1 MRPKKRLLFLRRFR
15 RPTGGN
21 IKLRDYFLHA
31 AAHERVEARIWFA
44 PGSQQEEGELWRGL
58 RPEQRADGPD
68 PAGYDLVCINGKDWE
83 LLEDSGGGADIV
95 HFVQHPGFATDPGLK
110 SYLARKAWRMFTTKA
125 LQDLLTPLCNG
136 PGAVVPIGV
145 DPAFLGVAGGD
156 KSVAVTILA
165 GKQPEFAA
173 ALAARLADHGVDAV
187 RLDGSWRPHDAYVAA
202 VGASAVLVTLPNAV
216 EGFYL
221 PALEGMA
228 AGCAIICGD
237 VRYNRGHC
245 IAGETCLMPPLGDL
259 DGHVDAVLL
268 LLRDEELRTR
278 LVAGGAAMA
287 RGHAMADERAAFHHM
302 LDAAFADQDA
312 RRSA

>member
-1 MRPKKRLLFLRRFR
+1 MGPKKRLLFLRRFR

-44 PGSQQEEGELWRGL
+44 PGSRQEEGGLWRGL

-83 LLEDSGGGADIV
+83 LLGDSGGADIV
-95 HFVQHPGFATDPGLK
+95 HFVQHPGFASDPILR
-110 SYLARKAWRMFTTKA
+110 SYLARKAWRLFTNQA
-125 LQDLLTPLCNG
+125 LRDLLMPLCNG

-145 DPAFLGVAGGD
+145 DPAFLDVACAERT
-156 KSVAVTILA
+156 VAVTILA
-165 GKQPEFAA
+165 GKQPAFGV
-173 ALAARLADHGVDAV
+173 ALAERLAGHGVDAV
-187 RLDGSWRPHDAYVAA
+187 LLDGSWRSHGAHVAA

-228 AGCAIICGD
+228 AGCAVVCGD

-245 IAGETCLMPPLGDL
+245 IAGETCLMPPPGDL

-268 LLRDEELRTR
+268 LLRDEGLRGR
-278 LVAGGAAMA
+278 LIAGGAAMA
-287 RGHAMADERAAFHHM
+287 RRHAMADERSAFHLM

-312 RRSA
+312 RLSA